1 MSNSKGTWTKEAEW
15 DLEVGWSFIR
25 KAIVYLVLRPV
36 LGAGGDAEAS
46 ITSTLGKVSQIY
58 S

>member
-1 MSNSKGTWTKEAEW
+1 MSNSKGTWTIEAEMAFG
-15 DLEVGWSFIR
+15 VGWSFIR
-25 KAIVYLVLRPV
+25 KTIVYLVLRPV

-46 ITSTLGKVSQIY
+46 ITSTVGKVSQIC